1 MRNKLLIGQL
11 PNILSL
17 SRIVLI
23 VLIINCMFEDTVLG
37 AIMALLLFVLGVLTD
52 FLDGYIARKYDCVTG
67 VGKIL
72 DATVDKVFFFSI
84 CIGLILLN
92 VFSLPILAV
101 FIGIQLIR
109 DIWVTVLRRELS
121 KINFYLGAS
130 QLGKVKTVFQFVFLF
145 LGLCIVMVQH
155 LVFSENVIDILRYI
169 AYSVYILSVIFSLQS
184 AWSYLI
190 IFREKQHVLKS

>member
-1 MRNKLLIGQL
+1 
-11 PNILSL
+11 
-17 SRIVLI
+17 
-23 VLIINCMFEDTVLG
+23 MFEDTVLG

-145 LGLCIVMVQH
+145 LGLFIVMVQH

>member
-1 MRNKLLIGQL
+1 
-11 PNILSL
+11 
-17 SRIVLI
+17 
-23 VLIINCMFEDTVLG
+23 MFEDTVLG
-37 AIMALLLFVLGVLTD
+37 AIMALLLFALGVLTD

-190 IFREKQHVLKS
+190 IFREKQHVLKP